1 MSKPTSRTSRQTLAL
16 VISAVLGTSAVTV
29 TAQGPSAGAA
39 HDHHHMMDVV
49 TAAQPVGGHDQ
60 HAGQQA
66 AAQQHEGHEHHA
78 ALLSQKGYLRTETG
92 YLVPDVLL
100 TNQDGERVSLR
111 QLLAGPKPVL
121 LNYIFTSCTTICP
134 VLSASFAQTQR
145 SLGDEAN
152 KVRLVSISIDPEQDT
167 PTRLRDYAQ
176 RFRAAE
182 GWELLTGSRE
192 DIVAVQK
199 AFDAFRGDKM
209 NHIPVTFIHVAD
221 DSPWIRLEG
230 FPSADELVSEYRRQM
245 KQSRA
250 SAAQTG
256 SVAVADAA
264 GS

>member
-29 TAQGPSAGAA
+29 TAQDPSAGAA

-60 HAGQQA
+60 HAGHQA

-121 LNYIFTSCTTICP
+121 LNYIFTCCTT
-134 VLSASFAQTQR
+134 L
-145 SLGDEAN
+145 
-152 KVRLVSISIDPEQDT
+152 
-167 PTRLRDYAQ
+167 
-176 RFRAAE
+176 
-182 GWELLTGSRE
+182 
-192 DIVAVQK
+192 
-199 AFDAFRGDKM
+199 
-209 NHIPVTFIHVAD
+209 
-221 DSPWIRLEG
+221 
-230 FPSADELVSEYRRQM
+230 
-245 KQSRA
+245 
-250 SAAQTG
+250 
-256 SVAVADAA
+256 
-264 GS
+264 